1 MLRNAQALGAAT
13 PRETSSGGVRLM
25 AALFCVLPL
34 AGCAS
39 GLGIGKSG
47 VDYAMHTN
55 TVASAAPDQTS
66 VSDSLTIRNAV
77 SAADIEAVKGAPLAW
92 ANTETGSRGTISEV
106 QESRAAGVLCRT
118 FTTSRESYDGVG
130 LYKGEACLGDG
141 GSWRM
146 REFKP
151 L

>member
-13 PRETSSGGVRLM
+13 PRETSSGGVRLV
-25 AALFCVLPL
+25 AAFFCALPL

-39 GLGIGKSG
+39 GLTVGKSS
-47 VDYAMHTN
+47 VDHAMHTS
-55 TVASAAPDQTS
+55 TVTSAVPDQTS

-77 SAADIEAVKGAPLAW
+77 SAADIEALKEVPLAW
-92 ANTETGSRGTISEV
+92 ANTETGSRGTISGV
-106 QESRAAGVLCRT
+106 SESRAAGVLCRS
-118 FTTSRESYDGVG
+118 FTASRESYDGVG
-130 LYKGEACLGDG
+130 LYKGEACLGDR